1 MRCNGRQKNLLRKTH
16 KLILIIWIWCAA
28 ETSSI
33 HRIMLYG
40 INSNFL
46 AFRIYG
52 LLHVDFIV
60 KSIYQYSKIFYKN
73 RSFFLLHQHIV
84 VPFFHGCII
93 LSERYMWI
101 SLMPRLCV
109 VSTAI
114 LAVDPPPTIFVQEI
128 LPDGR
133 PSTPTTTRL
142 GSCKRV

>member
-60 KSIYQYSKIFYKN
+60 INISIFKD
-73 RSFFLLHQHIV
+73 
-84 VPFFHGCII
+84 I
-93 LSERYMWI
+93 L
-101 SLMPRLCV
+101 
-109 VSTAI
+109 
-114 LAVDPPPTIFVQEI
+114 
-128 LPDGR
+128 
-133 PSTPTTTRL
+133 
-142 GSCKRV
+142 